1 MALNFSQ
8 TQRISQ
14 KQLQKLGQM
23 QIQALKYL
31 SMNSMDL
38 RKEIYNEVEKNPAL
52 EITDD
57 SMEDWDYSDPKPSAE
72 LNEYTTVRTVS
83 ALGLEKANAFQ
94 DILENSPDNTE
105 TLSDHLKSQFDM
117 LNIPE
122 NQKVLGEKLIYN
134 LDKNGFHILAPVS
147 FLNYET
153 DTDEDLSA
161 CLNIIQKL
169 DPCGCFCQNIEE
181 SLLVQAKNV
190 KGASDTTLFIL
201 NGHLDFLDPPV
212 NAKVLKKLKDFAK
225 TESEK
230 AFNNV
235 DYSFIEEIDE
245 EDIQDTISFIQ
256 SLNPHPAGE
265 YSASENSFVIPDIR
279 VTKIPRIK
287 KELEFENDIVIGS
300 DENSHSF
307 VVHSEKGIIPEVT
320 MSSEYIEMMNMKG
333 ISQEQKEGLEKSF
346 QEAKSFIES
355 LLYREDSVFNAAL
368 AIVHAQLE
376 FFEYGPGHLNTL
388 RQKDVAELLGVH
400 ETTVSRMANSK
411 YLQCEWGLFP
421 FKYFFVGGISQ
432 GTSSDFRNCTESED
446 AMTAV
451 LQSEGGKNS
460 SHEAASEISKDKIIF
475 EIKQILDAQPP
486 EAKKLSDQKLSDMLA
501 ERGIKV
507 ARRTIAKYRSQIGVK
522 SSYDR

>member
-1 MALNFSQ
+1 MKS
-8 TQRISQ
+8 
-14 KQLQKLGQM
+14 
-23 QIQALKYL
+23 
-31 SMNSMDL
+31 
-38 RKEIYNEVEKNPAL
+38 
-52 EITDD
+52 
-57 SMEDWDYSDPKPSAE
+57 YSSRE
-72 LNEYTTVRTVS
+72 
-83 ALGLEKANAFQ
+83 
-94 DILENSPDNTE
+94 
-105 TLSDHLKSQFDM
+105 
-117 LNIPE
+117 
-122 NQKVLGEKLIYN
+122 
-134 LDKNGFHILAPVS
+134 
-147 FLNYET
+147 
-153 DTDEDLSA
+153 
-161 CLNIIQKL
+161 
-169 DPCGCFCQNIEE
+169 
-181 SLLVQAKNV
+181 
-190 KGASDTTLFIL
+190 
-201 NGHLDFLDPPV
+201 
-212 NAKVLKKLKDFAK
+212 VLKKLKDFAK

-432 GTSSDFRNCTESED
+432 
-446 AMTAV
+446 
-451 LQSEGGKNS
+451 
-460 SHEAASEISKDKIIF
+460 
-475 EIKQILDAQPP
+475 
-486 EAKKLSDQKLSDMLA
+486 
-501 ERGIKV
+501 
-507 ARRTIAKYRSQIGVK
+507 
-522 SSYDR
+522 